1 MDGVV
6 TAQRNTV
13 AAIVAGP
20 DVIPSC
26 GDDRINL
33 PGEQCR
39 QLGGAS
45 CASVG
50 LGGGAYKLAH
60 GNMTFDTG
68 RCRLSGRWPQ
78 L

>member
-1 MDGVV
+1 MDSVV

-13 AAIVAGP
+13 AAIVAGT

-33 PGEQCR
+33 PGEQCDGTA
-39 QLGGAS
+39 LGGAS

-50 LGGGAYKLAH
+50 LGGGTL
-60 GNMTFDTG
+60 
-68 RCRLSGRWPQ
+68 
-78 L
+78 